1 LAISAALRE
10 KNLATNQSIK
20 SRTRMINFQLNGEKK
35 TFDGDPKLS
44 RLAYLR
50 QLEGIVSVKDGCS
63 GQAACGAC
71 LLEIDG
77 KPALSCITPMKK
89 MDGKHTVTIEGFP
102 ESLRRNLGRAFVEK
116 GAVQCGFCTPGFLS
130 RAKILLE
137 TNPDPTR
144 KEIVHALRFNLCRC
158 TGYVKIIEAIEFAAE
173 QIRNKRKISLTNPGK
188 VGSRQPKYDA
198 YEKAIGTDAFIS
210 DMRMDNMLFGALK
223 FSDHPRARVVKIDTS
238 GAEKLDGVARI
249 FTAADIPG
257 ERYIGVIHQ
266 DWPVMVAEDEITRYI
281 GDVLAGVVAETKA
294 IARRAVELISVDY
307 EIMEPLTDMLA
318 AETSDINVHTGTEN
332 LLDFARIQ
340 RGRDISRVLDTSAHA
355 VQGTYITQRVEHGF
369 LETEAAIALPWQ
381 ADGIELYAQ
390 TQGVYEDRRQLARL
404 LAIPEDLIKVRLA
417 PTGGGFGGKEDLT
430 VQGHAAVFSYHL
442 KQPVL
447 VRLNR
452 EESIRMHPK
461 RHPFHM
467 EYTLGCDENG
477 MLTGL
482 LARIIG
488 DTGAYASLGGEVL
501 ERAAGH
507 ATGAYHVPHVDIEA
521 RTVYTNNI
529 PCGAMRGFG
538 VNQVTF
544 AMESCIDEL
553 CTLGGFDRWQFRFDN
568 VLDTGSQTATGQI
581 LGEGVGLKE
590 TLLAVKD
597 EFYEAK
603 FAGLACGLK
612 NCGIGNGVLEECDV
626 KIDILS
632 ENHIVLQHGWTEMG
646 QGVDTVAQQILCEET
661 GIENP
666 DIIEVK
672 VSTDSRAV
680 AGMTTASR
688 ATFQLGNA
696 ILEAAQDLKA
706 DLKTKSLNELSGKT
720 YSARWR
726 CDWTTK
732 LGAPG
737 EVISHYSYGYAT
749 HLVTVNDDGQVDTV
763 VAAHDGGRIIN
774 PTLFEGQIEG
784 AVVMGLGYA
793 LSEDLPME
801 NGYLKTDRYAK
812 LGIPRIKNLPL
823 IVVKG
828 VEVPD
833 PLGPYGAKGV
843 GEIGNIPTAGAVANA
858 LFQYDGIRRY
868 ELPMKRK

>member
-1 LAISAALRE
+1 MNYLRE
-10 KNLATNQSIK
+10 T
-20 SRTRMINFQLNGEKK
+20 
-35 TFDGDPKLS
+35 
-44 RLAYLR
+44 
-50 QLEGIVSVKDGCS
+50 EGIVSVKDGCS

-71 LLEIDG
+71 LLEINSE
-77 KPALSCITPMKK
+77 PALSCITPMKK
-89 MDGKHTVTIEGFP
+89 IDGARVVTIEGFP
-102 ESLRRNLGRAFVEK
+102 ENLRRNLGRAFVEK

-130 RAKILLE
+130 RAKMLLE
-137 TNPDPTR
+137 TTPHPTR
-144 KEIVHALRFNLCRC
+144 EEIIHALRFNLCRC

-173 QIRNKRKISLTNPGK
+173 QIRMKREISLTNPGK
-188 VGSRQPKYDA
+188 VGTRQPKYDA
-198 YEKAIGTDAFIS
+198 YDRAVGTKAFIT
-210 DMRMDNMLFGALK
+210 DMHIDNMLYGALK
-223 FSDHPRARVVKIDTS
+223 FSDHPRARVIKIDTAA
-238 GAEKLDGVARI
+238 AENMEGVVRV

-257 ERYIGVIHQ
+257 ECYIGVIHQ
-266 DWPVMVAEDEITRYI
+266 DWPVMVAEGEITRYI
-281 GDVLAGVVAETKA
+281 GDVLAGVVAETEA
-294 IARRAVELISVDY
+294 IARRARELISVDY
-307 EIMEPLTDMLA
+307 EILEPLTDMLA
-318 AETSDINVHTGTEN
+318 AENSDIKVHPGAEN
-332 LLDFARIQ
+332 LLDSSRIQ
-340 RGRDISRVLDTSAHA
+340 RGREINKVLDESAHV
-355 VQGTYITQRVEHGF
+355 VQGTFKTQRVEHGF
-369 LETEAAIALPWQ
+369 LETEAGIALPWQ
-381 ADGIELYAQ
+381 TDGIELYAQ

-404 LAIPEDLIKVRLA
+404 LAIPADRIKVHLA

-442 KQPVL
+442 KQPVR

-467 EYTLGCDENG
+467 QYTLGCDENG
-477 MLTGL
+477 KLTGL
-482 LARIIG
+482 FARIIG

-507 ATGAYHVPHVDIEA
+507 ATGAYHVPNVDIEA
-521 RTVYTNNI
+521 RAVYTNNI

-544 AMESCIDEL
+544 AMESCIDDL
-553 CTLGGFDRWQFRFDN
+553 CTRGGFDRWQFRYDN
-568 VLDTGSQTATGQI
+568 VLDSGAQTATGQI

-597 EFYEAK
+597 EFYGAK

-626 KIDILS
+626 KIDIIS
-632 ENHIVLQHGWTEMG
+632 EDRIVLRHGWTEMG

-661 GIENP
+661 GIENA
-666 DIIEVK
+666 DIIEVM

-696 ILEAAQDLKA
+696 ILEAARDFKA
-706 DLKTKSLNELSGKT
+706 DLKTKSLKDLSGKSYT
-720 YSARWR
+720 ARWR

-732 LGAPG
+732 LGEPG

-749 HLVTVNDDGQVDTV
+749 HLVIVDDDGRVDTV

-801 NGYLKTDRYAK
+801 NGYLKTSRYAK
-812 LGIPRIKNLPL
+812 LGIPGIKDLPR

-828 VEVPD
+828 VEVRD

-858 LFQYDGIRRY
+858 LYQYDGVRRY
-868 ELPMKRK
+868 ELPMKRKK

>member
-1 LAISAALRE
+1 
-10 KNLATNQSIK
+10 
-20 SRTRMINFQLNGEKK
+20 MIHFTINSEKK
-35 TFDGDPKLS
+35 SFSGDPKLS
-44 RLAYLR
+44 LLAYLR
-50 QLEGIVSVKDGCS
+50 ETEGIVSVKDGCS

-89 MDGKHTVTIEGFP
+89 VDGAQVVTIEGFP
-102 ESLRRNLGRAFVEK
+102 EDLRRNLGRAFVEK

-144 KEIVHALRFNLCRC
+144 KEIMHALRFNLCRC

-173 QIRNKRKISLTNPGK
+173 QIRNKQKITLTNPGK
-188 VGSRQPKYDA
+188 VGSRQPKYDS
-198 YEKAIGTDAFIS
+198 YEKAIGTNAFIS
-210 DMRMDNMLFGALK
+210 DMRIDNMLFGALK
-223 FSDHPRARVVKIDTS
+223 FSDHPRAKVIKIDS
-238 GAEKLDGVARI
+238 SAAEKLDGVVRI
-249 FTAADIPG
+249 FTATDIPA

-266 DWPVMVAEDEITRYI
+266 DWPVMIAEGEITRYI
-281 GDVLAGVVAETKA
+281 GDVLAGVVAETEA
-294 IARRAVELISVDY
+294 IARKAVELISVDY

-318 AETSDINVHTGTEN
+318 AETSHIKVHPGTEN
-332 LLDFARIQ
+332 LLDFSRIQ
-340 RGRDISRVLDTSAHA
+340 RGRDITRVLDASAYT

-381 ADGIELYAQ
+381 TDGIELYAQ

-404 LAIPEDLIKVRLA
+404 LGIPEDRIKVRLA

-442 KQPVL
+442 KRPIRI
-447 VRLNR
+447 RLNR

-467 EYTLGCDENG
+467 QYTLGCDENG

-482 LARIIG
+482 WARIIG

-507 ATGAYHVPHVDIEA
+507 ATGAYHVPNVDIEA
-521 RTVYTNNI
+521 RAVYTNNI

-553 CTLGGFDRWQFRFDN
+553 CSLGGFDRWQFRFDN
-568 VLDTGSQTATGQI
+568 ALDTGSQTATGQI
-581 LGEGVGLKE
+581 LGKGVGLKD

-597 EFYEAK
+597 EFYKAK

-632 ENHIVLQHGWTEMG
+632 DNHIVLQHGWTEMG

-706 DLKTKSLNELSGKT
+706 DLKKRSLRELSGKT

-749 HLVTVNDDGQVDTV
+749 HLVIVNDDGQVDTV

-801 NGYLKTDRYAK
+801 NGYLKTSRLAK
-812 LGIPRIKNLPL
+812 LGIPKIKNLPR

-828 VEVPD
+828 VEVRD

-858 LFQYDGIRRY
+858 LYQYDGVRRY
-868 ELPMKRK
+868 ELPMKKKR

>member
-1 LAISAALRE
+1 MVHF
-10 KNLATNQSIK
+10 T
-20 SRTRMINFQLNGEKK
+20 LNGQHK

-44 RLAYLR
+44 LLTYLR
-50 QLEGIVSVKDGCS
+50 ETEGIVSVKDGCS
-63 GQAACGAC
+63 AQATCGAC
-71 LLEIDG
+71 LVEIDG

-89 MDGKHTVTIEGFP
+89 IDGLQVVTIEGFP
-102 ESLRRNLGRAFVEK
+102 ETLRRNLGRAFVEK

-137 TNPDPTR
+137 THPHPTR
-144 KEIVHALRFNLCRC
+144 AEIIHALRFNLCRC
-158 TGYVKIIEAIEFAAE
+158 TGYVKIVDAIEFAAE
-173 QIRNKRKISLTNPGK
+173 QIRMGKDISLANPGK

-198 YEKAIGTDAFIS
+198 YEKAIGTSAFIT
-210 DMRMDNMLFGALK
+210 DMHFDNLLYGALK
-223 FSDHPRARVVKIDTS
+223 FSDHPRARVKRIDTTA
-238 GAEKLDGVARI
+238 AENLEGVVRV

-257 ERYIGVIHQ
+257 ECYIGVIHH
-266 DWPVMVAEDEITRYI
+266 DWPVMVAEGEVTRYI
-281 GDVLAGVVAETKA
+281 GDVLAGVVAETEA
-294 IARRAVELISVDY
+294 IARRALELISIDY
-307 EIMEPLTDMLA
+307 DILEPLTDMLA
-318 AETSDINVHTGTEN
+318 AEKSDIEIHPGKEN
-332 LLDFARIQ
+332 LLDFSRIQ
-340 RGRDISRVLDTSAHA
+340 RGREINRVLDESAHV
-355 VQGTYITQRVEHGF
+355 VQGTYMTQRVEHGF
-369 LETEAAIALPWQ
+369 LETEAGIALPWQ
-381 ADGIELYAQ
+381 TDGIELYAQ

-404 LAIPEDLIKVRLA
+404 LAIPEDRIKVNLA

-442 KQPVL
+442 KQPVR

-467 EYTLGCDENG
+467 QYKLGCDENG
-477 MLTGL
+477 KLTGL
-482 LARIIG
+482 FARIIG

-507 ATGAYHVPHVDIEA
+507 ATGAYHVPNVDIEA
-521 RTVYTNNI
+521 RAVYTNNI

-544 AMESCIDEL
+544 AMESCIDDL
-553 CTLGGFDRWQFRFDN
+553 CARGGFDRWQFRFDN
-568 VLDTGSQTATGQI
+568 VLDTGSRTATGQV

-597 EFYEAK
+597 EFYGAK

-626 KIDILS
+626 KIDIVS
-632 ENHIVLQHGWTEMG
+632 EDHVVLQHGWTEMG

-661 GIENP
+661 GIKNP
-666 DIIEVK
+666 NIIEVK
-672 VSTDSRAV
+672 VSTESKAI

-696 ILEAAQDLKA
+696 ILEAVRDLKT
-706 DLKTKSLNELSGKT
+706 DLKTKSLTELSGES
-720 YSARWR
+720 YAARWR

-732 LGAPG
+732 LGDPG

-749 HLVTVNDDGQVDTV
+749 HLVILGDDGQVKTV

-793 LSEDLPME
+793 LSEELPMK
-801 NGYLKTDRYAK
+801 NGYLKTSRFAK
-812 LGIPRIKNLPL
+812 LGIPKIKTLPH
-823 IVVKG
+823 IVVKA
-828 VEVPD
+828 VEVRD

-843 GEIGNIPTAGAVANA
+843 GEIGNIPTAGAAANA
-858 LFQYDGIRRY
+858 LFQYDGVRRY
-868 ELPMKRK
+868 ELPMKKMPK